1 MEWGNNMAIN
11 LLALA
16 NKLASGLGSGSSGSR
31 TRTSYQNQP
40 GNLRRGTHIPGTNL
54 QEDEGIRKTARKGR
68 KGDTKL
74 RKVGGRVAHVNTTEA
89 NAIDKLGPLGE
100 AWVERIGS
108 GTINPST
115 GLKEYHL
122 WHRHGAHTSIG
133 KKIQGFAENV
143 SGTADD
149 FYVNAEEEENRRLYG
164 SRYAESG
171 GNQYYTDQLN
181 SLLNKNIA
189 GIQSDALEEGG
200 PLADSGL
207 LPTDFEGPLPGPPYG
222 NFEEM
227 MDKQFKLTPSSSD
240 YSTFGPT
247 YKGKI
252 EEDKLLDD
260 YQRLDDEYDIEF
272 GEGGVESD
280 MSTQDI
286 KSSGIAQTLKDSMS
300 AVGTAIKTTASNLSS
315 GLFGLLTQSSQKT
328 GQAGFA
334 GQGDFQTEFAQDQ
347 MLKDANTS
355 FQDADAKRESAQ
367 TIADLDTKELANIKE
382 TADITL
388 LDNKADIIGQI
399 QGLQDEY
406 NKAFHTSGNT
416 WITKKY
422 G

>member
-1 MEWGNNMAIN
+1 MAVN
-11 LLALA
+11 LLAVA
-16 NKLASGLGSGSSGSR
+16 NKLGSGLGSGSSGSR
-31 TRTSYQNQP
+31 TRSSYQNQP

-54 QEDEGIRKTARKGR
+54 KEDEGIRKTARKGR

-74 RKVGGRVAHVNTTEA
+74 RKVGGEVSHVNTTEA

-122 WHRHGAHTSIG
+122 YLHKHGAHTKLG
-133 KKIQGFAENV
+133 KGIEKGV
-143 SGTADD
+143 DYLSGGSGQDVATQ
-149 FYVNAEEEENRRLYG
+149 NEEKKNKQLYG
-164 SRYAESG
+164 PRYAESG
-171 GNQYYTDQLN
+171 GKQYYTDQLN

-189 GIQSDALEEGG
+189 GIQSNALEEGG

-207 LPTDFEGPLPGPPYG
+207 LPADFEGPLPGPPYG
-222 NFEEM
+222 NFGEM

-247 YKGKI
+247 YKGKV

-260 YQRLDDEYDIEF
+260 YQRLDDEYNIEF
-272 GEGGVESD
+272 GGGGVESE
-280 MSTQDI
+280 MSTSDI
-286 KSSGIAQTLKDSMS
+286 KSKGIAQTLKDSMS
-300 AVGTAIKTTASNLSS
+300 AVGTAVKTTASNLSS

-367 TIADLDTKELANIKE
+367 TTADLDEGELANIKE

-388 LDNKADIIGQI
+388 ADNKAAIIGQI

-406 NKAFHTSGNT
+406 NRAFHTSANS